1 MKKILFINPPTPEK
15 GVMIIRDLDRSGR
28 KTREKTIWPQTN
40 LAYLAAVMKNEGFS
54 VDIIDCI
61 ADKIY
66 WEKFEK
72 IIDEKKPNY
81 ILFNS
86 ISSTITNDM
95 KTAVIAKKNNA
106 KSIAVGSHVT
116 ALPKKSMEKFPYL
129 DFIIM
134 GEAEETLKEL
144 VSAIENKRDVSSV
157 LGIAWRKDR
166 EVVVNE
172 KRPLIKNLDSL
183 PIPLHELLP
192 IKKYNLPF
200 VGSRFTFVME
210 SRGCPFR
217 CIFCRSPIA
226 WNRVF
231 RTRSSDSI
239 FKELEYLNKIGVK
252 NILFHSDTFTVNKSV
267 VVDLCKKII
276 NSGLKI
282 RWMCNSRVDT
292 VDKETLDWMKK
303 AGCEMIM
310 YGIESGSQKV
320 LDLSKKDITIAK
332 IIETVKNTDEAGIKV
347 WGYFI
352 VGLPGENKE
361 TVEQTIQ
368 LAKSLP
374 LTLANFAVA
383 APYPGT
389 EFQSLSVEK
398 GWLKSDNW
406 EEYDQNYSAIVSY
419 PDFSSEEIVKSMKR
433 AYREFY
439 FRPSVF
445 IKLLAGIRRPHDV
458 FVWIDVIFSHLK
470 WIFFRQKTVKQYDYF
485 S

>member
-1 MKKILFINPPTPEK
+1 MKKILFVNPPTPEK

-40 LAYLAAVMKNEGFS
+40 LAYLVAVMKNAGLNVE
-54 VDIIDCI
+54 IMDCI

-66 WEKFEK
+66 WDKFEK
-72 IIDEKKPNY
+72 ITEKKKSDY

-86 ISSTITNDM
+86 ISSTISNDM
-95 KTAVIAKKNNA
+95 KTASVAKKISA
-106 KSIAVGSHVT
+106 VSIAVGSHVT
-116 ALPKKSMEKFPYL
+116 ALPKKSMEKFPDL
-129 DFIIM
+129 DFIII

-144 VSAIENKRDVSSV
+144 IFTIENKKNFSDV
-157 LGIAWRKDR
+157 LGIAWRKDK
-166 EVVVNE
+166 EVIVNE
-172 KRPLIKNLDSL
+172 KRPLVKNLDSL

-200 VGSRFTFVME
+200 VGSRFTFVTE

-239 FKELEYLNKIGVK
+239 FKELEYLKKIGVK
-252 NILFHSDTFTVNKSV
+252 NILFHSDTFTVNKNIV
-267 VVDLCKKII
+267 IELCKKII
-276 NSGLKI
+276 DNGLKI

-292 VDKETLDWMKK
+292 VDKETLEWMKK

-320 LDLSKKDITIAK
+320 LDISKKDITIAK
-332 IIETVKNTDEAGIKV
+332 IIETVKNTDKAGIKV

-352 VGLPGENKE
+352 IGLPGENKE

-389 EFQSLSVEK
+389 EFQSLAIEK

-406 EEYDQNYSAIVSY
+406 EEYDQNYSAVVGY
-419 PDFSSEEIVKSMKR
+419 PDFSSEDIVRAMKR
-433 AYREFY
+433 AYKEFY
-439 FRPSVF
+439 FRPGVV
-445 IKLLAGIRRPHDV
+445 IKLLMGVRRPHDI

-470 WIFFRQKTVKQYDYF
+470 WLFFYKK
-485 S
+485 SGKPAK